1 MWNIQRRLNESANLI
16 FSLKIKRILRNKS
29 CMNFFFIAD
38 LNFGKKKIRSKIIES
53 PVKEAMMVITLAIR

>member
-1 MWNIQRRLNESANLI
+1 
-16 FSLKIKRILRNKS
+16 
-29 CMNFFFIAD
+29 MNFFFIAD